1 MRFEM
6 IKITRRIGLAALV
19 LIGSLQSA
27 SQAQGLF
34 DPVISVNRAAI
45 TAYELEQR
53 ELFLE
58 ILQRSSGMAQRA
70 RDSLIEDRLKMAAA
84 DRAGIKLSGAQLLSA
99 MEDFAA
105 NANLDL
111 DQLLE
116 TLAQSGVDEQTYRDF
131 IMVGVTWRELIR
143 ARFAARS
150 APSETEIDRA
160 LASAGAQGGVKVLLT
175 EIVLPAGSAED
186 LNIARQT
193 VERLGRISSTAEFS
207 EQARLLSVAQS
218 RMNGGRLEWANLSDL
233 PDGLRPIISGLRP
246 GQITNPLEVPNAV
259 VLFQLRDVAE
269 TTSQSPKIS
278 TIEYAQLKGPADAVK
293 AATQMAD
300 TCDDFYGAAKDDP
313 SLTLTI
319 RSESPNR
326 MSQAL
331 SLRLMGLDKNE
342 FDDMPA
348 AAGDHPEIVMLCARV
363 YAALEDVSMG
373 QVADNLRSARIS
385 SLADG
390 FLAELRASADVV
402 YH

>member
-1 MRFEM
+1 M
-6 IKITRRIGLAALV
+6 INITRRIGLAALV

-27 SQAQGLF
+27 AQAQGLF

-53 ELFLE
+53 EQFLE

-70 RDSLIEDRLKMAAA
+70 RDDLIEDRLKMAAA
-84 DRAGIKLSGAQLLSA
+84 DRSGIKLSGARLLSA
-99 MEDFAA
+99 MNEFAA
-105 NANLDL
+105 NANLEL
-111 DQLLE
+111 EQLLE

-150 APSETEIDRA
+150 APSEAEIDRA
-160 LASAGAQGGVKVLLT
+160 LASAAAQGGVKVLLT
-175 EIVLPAGSAED
+175 EIVLPAGSAEE
-186 LNIARQT
+186 LNSARQT
-193 VERLGRISSTAEFS
+193 AERLGRISSTADFS
-207 EQARLLSVAQS
+207 EQARRLSVAQS
-218 RMNGGRLEWANLSDL
+218 RVNGGRLEWANMSDL

-246 GQITNPLEVPNAV
+246 GQITTPLEVPNAV

-269 TTSQSPKIS
+269 TTAQSPEIS
-278 TIEYAQLKGPADAVK
+278 AIEYAHLKGPADAVK

-313 SLTLTI
+313 SLSLTI
-319 RSESPNR
+319 RSESPDQ

-348 AAGDHPEIVMLCARV
+348 AAAAGDHAEIVMLCARV
-363 YAALEDVSMG
+363 YAALEDVSRG

-390 FLAELRASADVV
+390 FLAELRASADIV

>member
-1 MRFEM
+1 M

-19 LIGSLQSA
+19 LIGSLQSVA
-27 SQAQGLF
+27 QAQGLF

-53 ELFLE
+53 ERFLE

-70 RDSLIEDRLKMAAA
+70 RDTLIEDRLKMAAA
-84 DRAGIKLSGAQLLSA
+84 DRAGIKLGGAELLSA
-99 MEDFAA
+99 MDDFAA
-105 NANLDL
+105 NANLEL
-111 DQLLE
+111 EQLLE

-150 APSETEIDRA
+150 APSEAEIDRA

-175 EIVLPAGSAED
+175 EIVLPAGSTEE
-186 LNIARQT
+186 LNNARQT
-193 VERLGRISSTAEFS
+193 AERLGRISSTADFS
-207 EQARLLSVAQS
+207 EQARRLSVAQS
-218 RMNGGRLEWANLSDL
+218 RVNGGQLEWANLSDL

-246 GQITNPLEVPNAV
+246 GQITTPLEVPNAI

-269 TTSQSPKIS
+269 TTAQSPEIS
-278 TIEYAQLKGPADAVK
+278 AIEYAHLKGPADAVR

-319 RSESPNR
+319 RSESPDQK
-326 MSQAL
+326 SQAL

-348 AAGDHPEIVMLCARV
+348 AAAGDHAEIVMLCARV
-363 YAALEDVSMG
+363 YAALEDVSRG

-390 FLAELRASADVV
+390 FLAELRASADIV

>member
-1 MRFEM
+1 M
-6 IKITRRIGLAALV
+6 INITRRIGLAALV

-27 SQAQGLF
+27 AQAQGLF

-53 ELFLE
+53 EQFLE

-70 RDSLIEDRLKMAAA
+70 RDDLIEDRLKMAAA
-84 DRAGIKLSGAQLLSA
+84 DRSGIKLSGAQLLSA
-99 MEDFAA
+99 MNEFAA
-105 NANLDL
+105 NANLEL
-111 DQLLE
+111 EQLLE

-150 APSETEIDRA
+150 APSEAEIDRA
-160 LASAGAQGGVKVLLT
+160 LASAAAQGGVKVLLT
-175 EIVLPAGSAED
+175 EIVLPAGSAEE
-186 LNIARQT
+186 LNSARQT
-193 VERLGRISSTAEFS
+193 AERLGRISSTADFS
-207 EQARLLSVAQS
+207 EQARRLSVAQS
-218 RMNGGRLEWANLSDL
+218 GVNGGRLEWANMSDL

-246 GQITNPLEVPNAV
+246 GQITTPLEVPNAV

-269 TTSQSPKIS
+269 TTAQSPEIS
-278 TIEYAQLKGPADAVK
+278 AIEYAHLKGPADAVK

-319 RSESPNR
+319 RSESPDQ

-348 AAGDHPEIVMLCARV
+348 AAAAGDHAEIVMLCARV
-363 YAALEDVSMG
+363 YAALEDVSRG

-390 FLAELRASADVV
+390 FLAELRASSDIV

>member
-1 MRFEM
+1 M

-19 LIGSLQSA
+19 LIGSLQSVA
-27 SQAQGLF
+27 QAQGLF

-53 ELFLE
+53 ERFLE
-58 ILQRSSGMAQRA
+58 ILQRSFGMAQRA

-84 DRAGIKLSGAQLLSA
+84 DRAGIKLGGAELLSA
-99 MEDFAA
+99 MDDFAA
-105 NANLDL
+105 NANLEL
-111 DQLLE
+111 EQLLE

-131 IMVGVTWRELIR
+131 IMVGVTWREIIR

-150 APSETEIDRA
+150 APSEAEIDRA

-175 EIVLPAGSAED
+175 EIVLPAGSTEE
-186 LNIARQT
+186 LNNARQT
-193 VERLGRISSTAEFS
+193 AERLGRISSTADFS
-207 EQARLLSVAQS
+207 EQARRLSVAQS
-218 RMNGGRLEWANLSDL
+218 RVNGGQLEWANLSDL

-246 GQITNPLEVPNAV
+246 GQITTPLEVTNAI

-269 TTSQSPKIS
+269 TTAQSPEIS
-278 TIEYAQLKGPADAVK
+278 AIEYAHLKGPADAVK

-319 RSESPNR
+319 RSESPDQK
-326 MSQAL
+326 SQAL

-348 AAGDHPEIVMLCARV
+348 AAAGDHAEIVMLCARV
-363 YAALEDVSMG
+363 YAALEDVSRG

-390 FLAELRASADVV
+390 FLAELRASADIV

>member
-1 MRFEM
+1 M

-19 LIGSLQSA
+19 LIGSLQSVA
-27 SQAQGLF
+27 QAQGLF

-53 ELFLE
+53 EQFLE

-70 RDSLIEDRLKMAAA
+70 RDDLIEDRLKMAAA
-84 DRAGIKLSGAQLLSA
+84 DRSGIKLSGAQLLSA
-99 MEDFAA
+99 MNEFAA
-105 NANLDL
+105 NANLEL
-111 DQLLE
+111 EQLLE

-150 APSETEIDRA
+150 APSEAEIDRA

-175 EIVLPAGSAED
+175 EIVLPAGSAEE
-186 LNIARQT
+186 LNNARQT
-193 VERLGRISSTAEFS
+193 AERLGRISSTADFS
-207 EQARLLSVAQS
+207 EQARRLSVAQS
-218 RMNGGRLEWANLSDL
+218 RVNGGRLEWANLSDL

-246 GQITNPLEVPNAV
+246 GQITTPLEVPNAV

-269 TTSQSPKIS
+269 TTAQSPEIS
-278 TIEYAQLKGPADAVK
+278 AIEYAHLKGPADAVK

-319 RSESPNR
+319 RSESPDQ

-348 AAGDHPEIVMLCARV
+348 AAAAGDHAEIVMLCARV
-363 YAALEDVSMG
+363 YAALEDVSRG

-390 FLAELRASADVV
+390 FLAELRASADIV

>member
-1 MRFEM
+1 M

-175 EIVLPAGSAED
+175 EIVLPAGSKSGSASWKLRNKTKE
-186 LNIARQT
+186 ARD
-193 VERLGRISSTAEFS
+193 RRIRCHHPCCRRTDSS
-207 EQARLLSVAQS
+207 
-218 RMNGGRLEWANLSDL
+218 RLEQLHYGNHSS
-233 PDGLRPIISGLRP
+233 RNF
-246 GQITNPLEVPNAV
+246 ITCNG
-259 VLFQLRDVAE
+259 
-269 TTSQSPKIS
+269 T
-278 TIEYAQLKGPADAVK
+278 
-293 AATQMAD
+293 
-300 TCDDFYGAAKDDP
+300 
-313 SLTLTI
+313 
-319 RSESPNR
+319 RSSR
-326 MSQAL
+326 
-331 SLRLMGLDKNE
+331 
-342 FDDMPA
+342 
-348 AAGDHPEIVMLCARV
+348 
-363 YAALEDVSMG
+363 Y
-373 QVADNLRSARIS
+373 
-385 SLADG
+385 
-390 FLAELRASADVV
+390 
-402 YH
+402 

>member
-1 MRFEM
+1 M
-6 IKITRRIGLAALV
+6 INITRRIGLAALV
-19 LIGSLQSA
+19 LIGSFQSA
-27 SQAQGLF
+27 AQAQGLF

-53 ELFLE
+53 EQFLE

-70 RDSLIEDRLKMAAA
+70 RDDLIEDRLKMAAA
-84 DRAGIKLSGAQLLSA
+84 DRSGIKLSGAQLLSA
-99 MEDFAA
+99 MNEFAA
-105 NANLDL
+105 NANLEL
-111 DQLLE
+111 EQLLE

-150 APSETEIDRA
+150 APSEAEIDRA
-160 LASAGAQGGVKVLLT
+160 LASAAAQGGVKVLLT
-175 EIVLPAGSAED
+175 EIVLPAGSAEE
-186 LNIARQT
+186 LNSARQT
-193 VERLGRISSTAEFS
+193 AERLGRISSTADFS
-207 EQARLLSVAQS
+207 EQARRLSVAQS
-218 RMNGGRLEWANLSDL
+218 GVNGGRLEWANMSDL

-246 GQITNPLEVPNAV
+246 GQITTPLEVPNAV

-269 TTSQSPKIS
+269 TTAQSPEIS
-278 TIEYAQLKGPADAVK
+278 AIEYAHLKGPADAVK

-319 RSESPNR
+319 RSESPDQ

-348 AAGDHPEIVMLCARV
+348 AAAAGDHAEIVMLCARV
-363 YAALEDVSMG
+363 YAALEDVSRG

-390 FLAELRASADVV
+390 FLAELRASADIV

>member
-1 MRFEM
+1 M

-19 LIGSLQSA
+19 LIGSLQSVA
-27 SQAQGLF
+27 QAQGLF

-53 ELFLE
+53 ERFLE
-58 ILQRSSGMAQRA
+58 ILQRSSGMAQQA

-84 DRAGIKLSGAQLLSA
+84 DRAGIKLGGAELLSA
-99 MEDFAA
+99 MDDFAA
-105 NANLDL
+105 NANLEL
-111 DQLLE
+111 EQLLE

-150 APSETEIDRA
+150 APSEAEIDRA
-160 LASAGAQGGVKVLLT
+160 LASAAAQGGVKVLLT
-175 EIVLPAGSAED
+175 EIVLPAGSAEE
-186 LNIARQT
+186 LNNARQT
-193 VERLGRISSTAEFS
+193 AERLGRISSTADFS
-207 EQARLLSVAQS
+207 EQARRLSVAQS
-218 RMNGGRLEWANLSDL
+218 RVNGGRLEWANLSDL

-246 GQITNPLEVPNAV
+246 GQITTPLEVPNAV

-269 TTSQSPKIS
+269 TTAQSPEIS
-278 TIEYAQLKGPADAVK
+278 AIEYAHLKGPADAVK

-319 RSESPNR
+319 RSESPDQ

-348 AAGDHPEIVMLCARV
+348 AAAAGDHAEIVMLCARV
-363 YAALEDVSMG
+363 YAALEDVSRG

-390 FLAELRASADVV
+390 FLAELRASADIV

>member
-1 MRFEM
+1 M

-19 LIGSLQSA
+19 LIGSLQSVA
-27 SQAQGLF
+27 QAQGLF

-53 ELFLE
+53 ERFLE

-70 RDSLIEDRLKMAAA
+70 RDTLIEDRLKMAAA
-84 DRAGIKLSGAQLLSA
+84 DRAGIKLGGAELLSA
-99 MEDFAA
+99 MDDFAA
-105 NANLDL
+105 NANLEL
-111 DQLLE
+111 EQLLE

-150 APSETEIDRA
+150 APSEAEIDRA

-175 EIVLPAGSAED
+175 EIVLPAGSAEE
-186 LNIARQT
+186 LNNARQT
-193 VERLGRISSTAEFS
+193 AERLGRISSTADFS
-207 EQARLLSVAQS
+207 EQARRLSVAQS
-218 RMNGGRLEWANLSDL
+218 RVNGGQLEWANLSDL

-246 GQITNPLEVPNAV
+246 GQITTPLEVPNAI

-269 TTSQSPKIS
+269 TTAQSPEIS
-278 TIEYAQLKGPADAVK
+278 AIEYAHLKGPADAVR

-319 RSESPNR
+319 RSKSPDQK
-326 MSQAL
+326 SQAL

-348 AAGDHPEIVMLCARV
+348 AAAGDHAEIVMLCARV
-363 YAALEDVSMG
+363 YAALEDVSRG

-390 FLAELRASADVV
+390 FLAELRASADIV

>member
-1 MRFEM
+1 M

-27 SQAQGLF
+27 AQAQGLF

-53 ELFLE
+53 EQFLE

-70 RDSLIEDRLKMAAA
+70 RDDLIEDRLKMAAA
-84 DRAGIKLSGAQLLSA
+84 DRSGIKLSGAQLLSA
-99 MEDFAA
+99 MNEFAA
-105 NANLDL
+105 NANLEL
-111 DQLLE
+111 EQLLE

-150 APSETEIDRA
+150 APSEAEIDRA
-160 LASAGAQGGVKVLLT
+160 LASAAAQGGVKVLLT
-175 EIVLPAGSAED
+175 EIVLPAGSAEE
-186 LNIARQT
+186 LNSARQT
-193 VERLGRISSTAEFS
+193 AERLGRISSTADFS
-207 EQARLLSVAQS
+207 EQARRLSVAQS
-218 RMNGGRLEWANLSDL
+218 RVNGGRLEWANMSDL

-246 GQITNPLEVPNAV
+246 GQITTPLEVPNAV

-269 TTSQSPKIS
+269 TTAQSPEIS
-278 TIEYAQLKGPADAVK
+278 AIEYAHLKGPADAVK

-313 SLTLTI
+313 SLSLTI
-319 RSESPNR
+319 RSESPDQ

-348 AAGDHPEIVMLCARV
+348 AAAAGDHAEIVMLCARV
-363 YAALEDVSMG
+363 YAALEDVSRG

-390 FLAELRASADVV
+390 FLAELRASADIV

>member
-1 MRFEM
+1 M

-269 TTSQSPKIS
+269 TKSQSPKIS
-278 TIEYAQLKGPADAVK
+278 TIEYAHLKGPADAVK

>member
-1 MRFEM
+1 M
-6 IKITRRIGLAALV
+6 IKITLRIGLAALV

-27 SQAQGLF
+27 AQAPGLF
-34 DPVISVNRAAI
+34 DQVISVNRAAI

-53 ELFLE
+53 EQFLE

-70 RDSLIEDRLKMAAA
+70 RDDLIEDRLKMAAA
-84 DRAGIKLSGAQLLSA
+84 DRSGIKLSGAQLLSA
-99 MEDFAA
+99 MNEFSA
-105 NANLDL
+105 NANLEL
-111 DQLLE
+111 EQLLE

-150 APSETEIDRA
+150 APSEAEIDRA
-160 LASAGAQGGVKVLLT
+160 LASAAAQGGVKVLLT
-175 EIVLPAGSAED
+175 EIVLPAGSAEE
-186 LNIARQT
+186 LNSARQT
-193 VERLGRISSTAEFS
+193 AERLGRISSTADFS
-207 EQARLLSVAQS
+207 EQARRLSVAQS
-218 RMNGGRLEWANLSDL
+218 GVNGGRLEWANMSDL

-246 GQITNPLEVPNAV
+246 GQITTPLEVPNAV

-269 TTSQSPKIS
+269 TTAQSPEIS
-278 TIEYAQLKGPADAVK
+278 AIEYAHLKGPADAVK

-319 RSESPNR
+319 RSESPDQ

-348 AAGDHPEIVMLCARV
+348 AAAAGDHAEIVMLCARV
-363 YAALEDVSMG
+363 YAALEDVSRG

-390 FLAELRASADVV
+390 FLAELRASADIV

>member
-1 MRFEM
+1 M

-143 ARFAARS
+143 ARFADRS

-269 TTSQSPKIS
+269 TKSQSPKIS
-278 TIEYAQLKGPADAVK
+278 TIEYAHLKGPADAVK

>member
-278 TIEYAQLKGPADAVK
+278 TIEYAHLKGPADAVK

>member
-1 MRFEM
+1 M
-6 IKITRRIGLAALV
+6 INITRRIGLAALV
-19 LIGSLQSA
+19 LIGSFQSA
-27 SQAQGLF
+27 AQAQGLF

-53 ELFLE
+53 EQFLE

-70 RDSLIEDRLKMAAA
+70 REDLIEDRLRMAAA
-84 DRAGIKLSGAQLLSA
+84 DRSGIKLSGAQLLSA
-99 MEDFAA
+99 MNEFAA
-105 NANLDL
+105 NANLEL
-111 DQLLE
+111 EQLLE

-150 APSETEIDRA
+150 APSEAEIDRA
-160 LASAGAQGGVKVLLT
+160 LASAAAQGGVKVLLT
-175 EIVLPAGSAED
+175 EIVLPAGSAEE
-186 LNIARQT
+186 LNSSRQT
-193 VERLGRISSTAEFS
+193 AERLGRISSTADFS
-207 EQARLLSVAQS
+207 EQARRLSVAQS
-218 RMNGGRLEWANLSDL
+218 RVNGGRLEWANMSDL

-246 GQITNPLEVPNAV
+246 GQITTPLEVPNAV

-269 TTSQSPKIS
+269 TTAQSPEIS
-278 TIEYAQLKGPADAVK
+278 AIEYAHLKGPADAVK

-319 RSESPNR
+319 RSESPDQ

-342 FDDMPA
+342 IDEMPAAA
-348 AAGDHPEIVMLCARV
+348 AAGDHAEIVMLCARV
-363 YAALEDVSMG
+363 YAALEDVSRG

-390 FLAELRASADVV
+390 FLAELRASADIV

>member
-1 MRFEM
+1 M

-27 SQAQGLF
+27 AQAQGLF

-53 ELFLE
+53 ERFLE
-58 ILQRSSGMAQRA
+58 ILQRSSGMAQQA

-84 DRAGIKLSGAQLLSA
+84 DRAGIKLGGAELLSA
-99 MEDFAA
+99 MDDFAA
-105 NANLDL
+105 NANLEL
-111 DQLLE
+111 EQLLE

-143 ARFAARS
+143 TRFAARS

-175 EIVLPAGSAED
+175 EIVLPADSAEE
-186 LNIARQT
+186 LNNARQT
-193 VERLGRISSTAEFS
+193 AERLGRISSTADFS
-207 EQARLLSVAQS
+207 EQARRLSVAQS
-218 RMNGGRLEWANLSDL
+218 RVNGGRLEWANLSDL

-246 GQITNPLEVPNAV
+246 GQITTPLEVPNAV

-269 TTSQSPKIS
+269 TTAQSPEIS
-278 TIEYAQLKGPADAVK
+278 AIEYAHLKGPADAVK

-313 SLTLTI
+313 SLSLTI
-319 RSESPNR
+319 RSESPDQ

-342 FDDMPA
+342 IDEMPAAA
-348 AAGDHPEIVMLCARV
+348 AAGDHAEIVMLCARV
-363 YAALEDVSMG
+363 YAALEDVSRG

-390 FLAELRASADVV
+390 FLAELRASADIV

>member
-1 MRFEM
+1 M
-6 IKITRRIGLAALV
+6 INITRRIGLAALV

-27 SQAQGLF
+27 AQAQGLF

-53 ELFLE
+53 EQFLE

-70 RDSLIEDRLKMAAA
+70 RDDLIEDRLKMAAA
-84 DRAGIKLSGAQLLSA
+84 DRSGIKLSGAQLLSA
-99 MEDFAA
+99 MNEFAA
-105 NANLDL
+105 NANLEL
-111 DQLLE
+111 EQLLE

-150 APSETEIDRA
+150 APSEAEIDRA
-160 LASAGAQGGVKVLLT
+160 LASAAAQGGVKVLLT
-175 EIVLPAGSAED
+175 EIVLPAGSAEE
-186 LNIARQT
+186 LNSARQT
-193 VERLGRISSTAEFS
+193 AERLGRISSTADFS
-207 EQARLLSVAQS
+207 EQARRLSVAQS
-218 RMNGGRLEWANLSDL
+218 GVNGGRLEWANMSDL

-246 GQITNPLEVPNAV
+246 GQITTPLEVPNAV

-269 TTSQSPKIS
+269 TTAQSPEIS
-278 TIEYAQLKGPADAVK
+278 AIEYAHLKGPADAVK

-300 TCDDFYGAAKDDP
+300 TCDDFYGAAKDNP

-319 RSESPNR
+319 RSESPDQ
-326 MSQAL
+326 MSQDL

-342 FDDMPA
+342 IDEMPAAA
-348 AAGDHPEIVMLCARV
+348 AAGDHAEIVMLCARV
-363 YAALEDVSMG
+363 YAALEDVSRG
-373 QVADNLRSARIS
+373 QVADNPRSARIS

-390 FLAELRASADVV
+390 FLAELRASADIV

>member
-1 MRFEM
+1 M
-6 IKITRRIGLAALV
+6 INITRRIGLAALV

-27 SQAQGLF
+27 AQAQGLF

-53 ELFLE
+53 EQFLE

-70 RDSLIEDRLKMAAA
+70 RDDLIEDRLKMAAA
-84 DRAGIKLSGAQLLSA
+84 DRSGIKLSGAQLLSA
-99 MEDFAA
+99 MNEFAA
-105 NANLDL
+105 NANLEL
-111 DQLLE
+111 EQLLE

-150 APSETEIDRA
+150 APSEAEIDRA
-160 LASAGAQGGVKVLLT
+160 LASAAAQGGVKVLLT
-175 EIVLPAGSAED
+175 DIVLPAGSAEE
-186 LNIARQT
+186 LNSARQT
-193 VERLGRISSTAEFS
+193 AERLRLISSTADFS
-207 EQARLLSVAQS
+207 EQARRLSVAQS
-218 RMNGGRLEWANLSDL
+218 RVNGGRLEWANMSDL

-246 GQITNPLEVPNAV
+246 GQITTPLEVPNAV

-269 TTSQSPKIS
+269 TTAQSPEIS
-278 TIEYAQLKGPADAVK
+278 AIEYAHLKGPADAVK

-300 TCDDFYGAAKDDP
+300 TCDDFYGAAKVNP

-319 RSESPNR
+319 RSESPDQ
-326 MSQAL
+326 MSQDL

-342 FDDMPA
+342 IDEMPTAA
-348 AAGDHPEIVMLCARV
+348 AAGDHAEIVMLCARV
-363 YAALEDVSMG
+363 YAALEDVSRG

-390 FLAELRASADVV
+390 FLAELRASADIV

>member
-1 MRFEM
+1 M

-143 ARFAARS
+143 ARFADRS

-278 TIEYAQLKGPADAVK
+278 TIEYAHLKGPADAVK

>member
-1 MRFEM
+1 M

-27 SQAQGLF
+27 AQAQGLF

-53 ELFLE
+53 EQFLE
-58 ILQRSSGMAQRA
+58 ILQRSSGMAQQA

-84 DRAGIKLSGAQLLSA
+84 DRAGIKLGGAELLSA
-99 MEDFAA
+99 MDDFAA
-105 NANLDL
+105 NANLEL
-111 DQLLE
+111 EQLLE

-150 APSETEIDRA
+150 APSEAEIDRA
-160 LASAGAQGGVKVLLT
+160 LASAAAQGGVKVLLT
-175 EIVLPAGSAED
+175 EIVLPAGSAEE
-186 LNIARQT
+186 LNSSRQT
-193 VERLGRISSTAEFS
+193 AERLGRISSTADFS
-207 EQARLLSVAQS
+207 EQARRLSVAQS
-218 RMNGGRLEWANLSDL
+218 RVNGGRLEWANMSDL

-246 GQITNPLEVPNAV
+246 GQITTPLEVPNAV

-269 TTSQSPKIS
+269 TTAQSPEIS
-278 TIEYAQLKGPADAVK
+278 AIEYAHLKGPADAVK

-319 RSESPNR
+319 RSESPDQ

-348 AAGDHPEIVMLCARV
+348 AAAAAGDHAEIVMLCARV
-363 YAALEDVSMG
+363 YAALEDVSRG

-390 FLAELRASADVV
+390 FLAELRASADIV

>member
-1 MRFEM
+1 M
-6 IKITRRIGLAALV
+6 INITRRIGLAALV

-27 SQAQGLF
+27 AQAQGLF

-53 ELFLE
+53 EQFLE

-70 RDSLIEDRLKMAAA
+70 RDDLIEDRLKMAAA
-84 DRAGIKLSGAQLLSA
+84 DRSGIKLSGAQLLSA
-99 MEDFAA
+99 MNEFAA
-105 NANLDL
+105 NANLEL
-111 DQLLE
+111 EQLLE

-131 IMVGVTWRELIR
+131 IMVGVTWCELIR

-150 APSETEIDRA
+150 APSEAEIDRA
-160 LASAGAQGGVKVLLT
+160 LASAAAQGGVKVLLT
-175 EIVLPAGSAED
+175 EIVLPAGSAEE
-186 LNIARQT
+186 LNSARQT
-193 VERLGRISSTAEFS
+193 AERLGRISSTADFS
-207 EQARLLSVAQS
+207 EQARRLSVAQS
-218 RMNGGRLEWANLSDL
+218 GVNGGRLEWANMSDL

-246 GQITNPLEVPNAV
+246 GQITTPLEVPNAV

-269 TTSQSPKIS
+269 TTAQSPEIS
-278 TIEYAQLKGPADAVK
+278 AIEYAHLKGPADAVK

-313 SLTLTI
+313 SLSLTI
-319 RSESPNR
+319 RSESPDQ

-348 AAGDHPEIVMLCARV
+348 AAAAGDHAEIVMLCARV
-363 YAALEDVSMG
+363 YAALEDVSRG

-390 FLAELRASADVV
+390 FLAELRASADIV

>member
-1 MRFEM
+1 M

-27 SQAQGLF
+27 AQAQGLF

-45 TAYELEQR
+45 NAYELEQR
-53 ELFLE
+53 ERFLE
-58 ILQRSSGMAQRA
+58 ILQRSSGMAQQA

-84 DRAGIKLSGAQLLSA
+84 DRAGIKLGGAELLSA
-99 MEDFAA
+99 MDDFAA
-105 NANLDL
+105 NANLEL
-111 DQLLE
+111 EQLLE

-150 APSETEIDRA
+150 APSEAEIDRA

-175 EIVLPAGSAED
+175 EIVLPAGSAEE
-186 LNIARQT
+186 LNNARQT
-193 VERLGRISSTAEFS
+193 AERLGRISSTADFS
-207 EQARLLSVAQS
+207 EQARRLSVAQS
-218 RMNGGRLEWANLSDL
+218 RVNGGRLEWANLSDL
-233 PDGLRPIISGLRP
+233 PDGLRPIIFGLRP
-246 GQITNPLEVPNAV
+246 GQITTPLEVQNAI

-269 TTSQSPKIS
+269 NTAQSPEIS
-278 TIEYAQLKGPADAVK
+278 AIEYAHLKGPADAVK

-300 TCDDFYGAAKDDP
+300 TCDDFYGAAKDNP

-319 RSESPNR
+319 RSESPDQ
-326 MSQAL
+326 MSQDL

-342 FDDMPA
+342 IDEMPAAA
-348 AAGDHPEIVMLCARV
+348 AAGDHAEIVMLCARV
-363 YAALEDVSMG
+363 YAALEDVSRG
-373 QVADNLRSARIS
+373 QVANNLRSARIT

-390 FLAELRASADVV
+390 FLAELRASADIV

>member
-1 MRFEM
+1 M

-19 LIGSLQSA
+19 LIGSLQSVA
-27 SQAQGLF
+27 QAQGLF

-278 TIEYAQLKGPADAVK
+278 TIEYAHLKGPADAVK